1 MTNVEICNAFTTTF
15 NTSDWDGNMALLADN
30 VTYMEYATGRELTSK
45 GTWLEASQGW
55 KIAFPDAKGTILNTV
70 ESGNTVV
77 QELTWERTHT
87 GNMHTPDGQIIPPTG
102 KKQVTPAVMIMT
114 IEDGKITRAN
124 HYFDMLSMMAQLGLA
139 G

>member
-15 NTSDWDGNMALLADN
+15 NNSDWDGNMALLADN
-30 VTYMEYATGRELTSK
+30 VTYMEYATGREFTSR

-55 KIAFPDAKGTILNTV
+55 KIAFPDAKGTILNTI

-77 QELTWERTHT
+77 QEVTWEGTHT

-102 KKQVTPAVMIMT
+102 KKQITNAVMIMT